1 LYSSTTLTPWNAGF
15 REGDAMKEAT
25 IRELEAHLRDYVR
38 IAAEGEDVRVSVDG
52 HPVVKLVALAALRSE
67 VGVTWAGGKPV
78 GIPDAEAAPPGV
90 SLADWVIEDRR

>member
-1 LYSSTTLTPWNAGF
+1 
-15 REGDAMKEAT
+15 MKEAT

-52 HPVVKLVALAALRSE
+52 HPVVKLVALAALPDLAALRSE

>member
-1 LYSSTTLTPWNAGF
+1 
-15 REGDAMKEAT
+15 MKEAT

-38 IAAEGEDVRVSVDG
+38 VAAEGEDVRVSVDG
-52 HPVVKLVALAALRSE
+52 HPVVKLVALAALPDLAALRSE

>member
-1 LYSSTTLTPWNAGF
+1 
-15 REGDAMKEAT
+15 MKEAT

-38 IAAEGEDVRVSVDG
+38 VAAEGEDVRVSVDG
-52 HPVVKLVALAALRSE
+52 HPVVKLVALAALPDLAALRSE

-78 GIPDAEAAPPGV
+78 GIPDAEAAPPRV